1 MGLLKV
7 FLEQDSRSFSTSLQ
21 TLMNHFLE
29 AFRFENLFYI
39 NDRYVAYVLECLMR
53 DSFSP
58 LLYSLPLDQR
68 TNRAERFLSPGQ
80 RRTHSPG
87 KNCAQGALSLSE
99 DGVHDAPA

>member
-1 MGLLKV
+1 MLRAGSFDASSASAITERKTRSEDL
-7 FLEQDSRSFSTSLQ
+7 SRV
-21 TLMNHFLE
+21 
-29 AFRFENLFYI
+29 
-39 NDRYVAYVLECLMR
+39 NDRYVAYVLECLIR

-99 DGVHDAPA
+99 DGVHDAPAQDRDL